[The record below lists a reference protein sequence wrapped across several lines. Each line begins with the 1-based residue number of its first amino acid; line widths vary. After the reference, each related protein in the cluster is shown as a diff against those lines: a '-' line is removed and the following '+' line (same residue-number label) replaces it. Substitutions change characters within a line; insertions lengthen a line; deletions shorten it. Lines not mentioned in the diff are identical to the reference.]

1 MLLFDSLSPNV
12 ALPKVTLITNSIS
25 QISFQTLSIVWR
37 PPQYHY
43 KMDGQMFFKT
53 LRSGSSAQAPIQFT
67 GNDETNCFPVSGSE
81 VQIIT
86 SSGKHEVG
94 SAKLQIKNFVNYG

>member
-1 MLLFDSLSPNV
+1 
-12 ALPKVTLITNSIS
+12 
-25 QISFQTLSIVWR
+25 
-37 PPQYHY
+37 
-43 KMDGQMFFKT
+43 MDGQMFFKT
-53 LRSGSSAQAPIQFT
+53 LRSSSSGQAPPPIQFA

-86 SSGKHEVG
+86 SSGNHEVG

>member
-1 MLLFDSLSPNV
+1 
-12 ALPKVTLITNSIS
+12 
-25 QISFQTLSIVWR
+25 
-37 PPQYHY
+37 
-43 KMDGQMFFKT
+43 MFFKT
-53 LRSGSSAQAPIQFT
+53 LRSSTAPIQFT

-94 SAKLQIKNFVNYG
+94 SAKLQIKNIVNYG

>member
-1 MLLFDSLSPNV
+1 MLINICPFPDTVQS
-12 ALPKVTLITNSIS
+12 
-25 QISFQTLSIVWR
+25 
-37 PPQYHY
+37 

-53 LRSGSSAQAPIQFT
+53 LRSSSSAPIQFT

-86 SSGKHEVG
+86 SAGKHEVG